1 MILALERSLFSPSNN
16 QPNIVRVQRLTFRS
30 GAHPHKMKTK
40 KIMFDQKKIMLN
52 QKKNIFFNKN

>member
-1 MILALERSLFSPSNN
+1 MKCRRVKNIFEIILVLEKSLFSPSNN

-40 KIMFDQKKIMLN
+40 KLCSTKK
-52 QKKNIFFNKN
+52 K